1 MRGIYME
8 TTIAVKERLIEEQLI
23 GFWKE
28 ILEQETIGADSNFFD
43 LGGNSLLAMQFIQ
56 MVKNNMGVRL
66 PIKVMFEQ
74 STIQELSVL
83 IKQLDDI
90 NKLG

>member
-1 MRGIYME
+1 ME
-8 TTIAVKERLIEEQLI
+8 TTIAVKERLIEEKLI

-28 ILEQETIGADSNFFD
+28 ILEHETIGADSNFFD

-56 MVKNNMGVRL
+56 MVKNNLGVRL

-74 STIQELSVL
+74 STIKELSVL
-83 IKQLDDI
+83 IKQLDDM
-90 NKLG
+90 NKLS

>member
-1 MRGIYME
+1 ME
-8 TTIAVKERLIEEQLI
+8 TTIVVKERLIEEKLI

-28 ILEQETIGADSNFFD
+28 ILDQETLSTDSSFFD

-56 MVKNNMGVRL
+56 MVKNNMGVKL

-74 STIQELSVL
+74 STIKELSVL

-90 NKLG
+90 NKLS

>member
-1 MRGIYME
+1 ME
-8 TTIAVKERLIEEQLI
+8 TTIAVKERLIEEKLI

-28 ILEQETIGADSNFFD
+28 ILEQETIGTDSNFFD

-74 STIQELSVL
+74 STIRELSVL

>member
-1 MRGIYME
+1 ME
-8 TTIAVKERLIEEQLI
+8 ITIAVKERLIEEKLI

-28 ILEQETIGADSNFFD
+28 ILEQETIDTDSTFFD

-56 MVKNNMGVRL
+56 MVKNNLGVRL

-74 STIQELSVL
+74 STIKELSVL
-83 IKQLDDI
+83 IKQLDDMHR
-90 NKLG
+90 LS

>member
-1 MRGIYME
+1 ME
-8 TTIAVKERLIEEQLI
+8 ITIAVKERLIEEKLI

-28 ILEQETIGADSNFFD
+28 ILEQETIDTDSTFFD

-56 MVKNNMGVRL
+56 MVKNNLGVRL

-74 STIQELSVL
+74 STIKELSVL
-83 IKQLDDI
+83 IKQLDDMH
-90 NKLG
+90 KLS

>member
-1 MRGIYME
+1 ME
-8 TTIAVKERLIEEQLI
+8 TTIAVKERLIEEKLI

-28 ILEQETIGADSNFFD
+28 ILEQETIDTDSNFFD

-56 MVKNNMGVRL
+56 MVKNNLGVRL

-74 STIQELSVL
+74 STIKELSGL
-83 IKQLDDI
+83 IKQLDDMH
-90 NKLG
+90 KLS

>member
-1 MRGIYME
+1 ME
-8 TTIAVKERLIEEQLI
+8 TTIAVKERLIEEKLI

-83 IKQLDDI
+83 IKQLADM
-90 NKLG
+90 NKLS

>member
-1 MRGIYME
+1 ME